1 MSEAVVVGSGPNGL
15 ACAAVLARAGM
26 KVTVYEA
33 SETIGGGTRSSELTL
48 PGLLH
53 DHCSAVHPM
62 GVASPVFQDLG
73 LTSHGLEWLWPE
85 VDMAHPLDD
94 GSAGVVHR
102 SLDRTAAGLGED
114 GPAWRRLF
122 AKPSAAFEGLR
133 HEILGPVI
141 HRPRHPVDLARFG
154 LPSLLSA
161 TTLARFF
168 RTESGR
174 ALFAGAAAHSFS
186 PLDQPMSAAVGMAL
200 IVSGHSGGWPVA
212 KGGSRAVSDALA
224 AVILA
229 NGGSIETGRRINHL
243 DELPPADAVVLDT
256 APAGVLRLAGDRLPD
271 RIRKAY
277 RRYRYGPGSFKV
289 DLAVEGGV
297 PWVSDA
303 CRRAGT
309 IHVGGSLEEIAEA
322 EKMINGGRMPE
333 RPFVLVCQQY
343 LADPSRSAGNVHPI
357 WAYAHVPAGYGRDV
371 TETVIDQI
379 ERFAPGLRERIVG
392 RFVRSPAGFE
402 DYNENYVGGDI
413 AVGANNPGQLI
424 MRPRIGFDPYATGI
438 PGVWICSSATPPGG
452 GVHGM
457 CGANAA
463 KAVMAH
469 ISGGGGSSRSLR
481 GPEDRGLSAPR

>member
-1 MSEAVVVGSGPNGL
+1 MSEAVIVGSGPNGL

-26 KVTVYEA
+26 RVTVYEA
-33 SETIGGGTRSSELTL
+33 AETIGGGTRSSELTL

-62 GVASPVFQDLG
+62 GVASPVFQELE

-85 VDMAHPLDD
+85 IDMAHPFDD
-94 GSAGVVHR
+94 GTAGVVHR
-102 SLDRTAAGLGED
+102 SVTETAAGLGQDES
-114 GPAWRRLF
+114 AWKRLF
-122 AKPSAAFEGLR
+122 EKPTASFDRLR
-133 HEILGPVI
+133 YEILGPVI
-141 HRPRHPVDLARFG
+141 HWPRHPVDLARFG

-161 TTLARFF
+161 AALARFF
-168 RTESGR
+168 RTDRGR

-186 PLDQPMSAAVGMAL
+186 PLNQPLSAAVGMAL

-224 AVILA
+224 SVVQE
-229 NGGSIETGRRINHL
+229 NGGSIVTGRRIDDL
-243 DELPPADAVVLDT
+243 GDLPPSDVVVLDT
-256 APAGVLRLAGDRLPD
+256 SPDAVLRLAGNRLPE

-297 PWVSDA
+297 PWVNED
-303 CRRAGT
+303 CRLAGT
-309 IHVGGSLEEIAEA
+309 VHVGGSLEEIATA
-322 EKMINGGRMPE
+322 EKLVNQGRMPE

-343 LADPSRSAGNVHPI
+343 LADPSRSAGNAHPV
-357 WAYAHVPAGYGRDV
+357 WAYAHVPAGYEDDV
-371 TETVIDQI
+371 TESVIDQI

-392 RFVRSPAGFE
+392 CSVRSPMGFAE
-402 DYNENYVGGDI
+402 YNENFVRGDI
-413 AVGANNPGQLI
+413 AVGANTPRQLL
-424 MRPRIGFDPYATGI
+424 MRPRVGFSPYETGI
-438 PGVWICSSATPPGG
+438 PGVFICSSATPPGG

-463 KAVMAH
+463 KAVLAF
-469 ISGGGGSSRSLR
+469 
-481 GPEDRGLSAPR
+481 DRRRVAL

>member
-33 SETIGGGTRSSELTL
+33 ADTIGGGTRTSELTL

-62 GVASPVFQDLG
+62 GVASPVFQELDLA
-73 LTSHGLEWLWPE
+73 SHGLEWLWPE

-102 SLDRTAAGLGED
+102 SLPRTAAGLGED
-114 GPAWRRLF
+114 AAAWRRLF
-122 AKPSAAFEGLR
+122 GKPTAAFDRLR

-161 TTLARFF
+161 TALARFF
-168 RTESGR
+168 RTDAGR
-174 ALFAGAAAHSFS
+174 ALIAGAAAHSFS

-224 AVILA
+224 SVVLES
-229 NGGSIETGRRINHL
+229 GGRIETGRRIDSL
-243 DELPPADAVVLDT
+243 SEVMPADAVVLDT
-256 APAGVLRLAGDRLPD
+256 APAGVLRIAGGMLPE
-271 RIRKAY
+271 RVRSAY
-277 RRYRYGPGSFKV
+277 RSYRYGPGSFKV

-297 PWVSDA
+297 PWLNED

-322 EKMINGGRMPE
+322 EKLVNGDRMPE

-343 LADPSRSAGNVHPI
+343 LADPSRSAGEVHPV
-357 WAYAHVPAGYGRDV
+357 WAYAHVPSGYPRDASDA
-371 TETVIDQI
+371 VISQI
-379 ERFAPGLRERIVG
+379 ERFAPGLKDRIVG
-392 RFVRSPAGFE
+392 RSVRTPAGFE
-402 DYNENYVGGDI
+402 EYNENYVGGDI
-413 AVGANNPGQLI
+413 AVGANTPRQML
-424 MRPRIGFDPYATGI
+424 MRPRIGLSPYETGI
-438 PGVWICSSATPPGG
+438 PGVFICSSATPPGG

-457 CGANAA
+457 CGAKAANAVL
-463 KAVMAH
+463 KQ
-469 ISGGGGSSRSLR
+469 
-481 GPEDRGLSAPR
+481 LS

>member
-26 KVTVYEA
+26 KVKVYEA
-33 SETIGGGTRSSELTL
+33 ADTIGGGTRTSELTL

-62 GVASPVFQDLG
+62 GVASPVFQELDLA
-73 LTSHGLEWLWPE
+73 SHGLEWLWPE

-94 GSAGVVHR
+94 GRAGVLYR
-102 SLDRTAAGLGED
+102 SLPRTAAGLGED
-114 GPAWRRLF
+114 RLTWGRLF
-122 AKPSAAFEGLR
+122 GKPAAAFDRLR
-133 HEILGPVI
+133 HEILGPVV

-161 TTLARFF
+161 TALARLF
-168 RTESGR
+168 RTDTGR
-174 ALFAGAAAHSFS
+174 ALIAGAAAHSFS

-212 KGGSRAVSDALA
+212 KGGSRAVTDAL
-224 AVILA
+224 VSVVLR
-229 NGGSIETGRRINHL
+229 NGGSIETGRRIERL
-243 DELPPADAVVLDT
+243 DEVLPADVVVLDT
-256 APAGVLRLAGDRLPD
+256 APAGVLRLAGHMLPD
-271 RIRKAY
+271 RVRKAY

-297 PWVSDA
+297 PWLNED

-309 IHVGGSLEEIAEA
+309 IHVGGDLEEIAEA
-322 EKMINGGRMPE
+322 EKLVNGGRMPE

-343 LADPSRSAGNVHPI
+343 LADSSRSAGNVHPV
-357 WAYAHVPAGYGRDV
+357 WAYAHVPAGYPRD
-371 TETVIDQI
+371 TTDAVINQI

-392 RFVRSPAGFE
+392 RAVRTAEGFE
-402 DYNENYVGGDI
+402 QYNENWVGGDI
-413 AVGANNPGQLI
+413 ATGANTPRQML
-424 MRPRIGFDPYATGI
+424 MRPRVGFSPYETGI
-438 PGVWICSSATPPGG
+438 PGVFICSSAAPPGG

-463 KAVMAH
+463 EAVLARL
-469 ISGGGGSSRSLR
+469 SR
-481 GPEDRGLSAPR
+481 